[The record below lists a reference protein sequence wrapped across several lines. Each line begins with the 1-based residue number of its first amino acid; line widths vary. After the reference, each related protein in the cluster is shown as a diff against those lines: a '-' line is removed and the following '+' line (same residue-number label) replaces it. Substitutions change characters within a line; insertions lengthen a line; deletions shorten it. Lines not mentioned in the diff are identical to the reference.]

1 MQPCR
6 ISVERR
12 LVRVVLPC
20 VFAGLLVSAV
30 AASQAGPPLVISEL
44 RFHGPAGSND
54 EFIEIFNNS
63 SSPVT
68 VSSLGGSPGYGIV
81 GDDGLLRCTI
91 PNGTVIPAR
100 GHFLCVNSAGYSL
113 GGYPAGNGT
122 AVADATYTTSI
133 NDNIGIALFNSA
145 LAGNFSLSNRLDA
158 VGPTTEA
165 NTTYREGTGY
175 TPVAL
180 VSAEFSIVRRA
191 DPVAGFPIDTGNN
204 ATDFRVV
211 ATNANASLP
220 TAEEGAPGPE
230 NLTSPINSTATI
242 APSPI
247 APCVSATTAPNL
259 VRNGSGNTGTL
270 SLRQRFTNN
279 TGFTVTRLRF
289 RIFDITTAPAPDAS
303 TAILAALTSGDS
315 NETTPCGGGGVNLRG
330 LTLETPPL
338 QSLGGAY
345 NSSLSAPVSVA
356 FPLPVGASIDVAF
369 LTNISQAGTFRFFV
383 AVEALPA
390 GGGVYE
396 VSGSTEGPIVF
407 TPTPSTSSTPTPTRT
422 PTRTPTFTTT
432 ATPTR
437 TPTPTPTAT
446 ATLTPTRTPTVTPTP
461 TATRTASRTP
471 TATASATPTVTP
483 AGPPGTSFNTLTPC
497 RIVDTRGPNG
507 PVGGPALVAG
517 AIRDFPVAGSCGV
530 PFSAK
535 AVAVNVTVVQ
545 PTADG
550 YLTLYPAGAPLP
562 LASTLNFRAGSVKAN
577 NAASVLGTGGGVAV
591 FYGAGGGTTHL
602 LLDVTGYFE

>member
-1 MQPCR
+1 MV
-6 ISVERR
+6 I
-12 LVRVVLPC
+12 VVLTW

-30 AASQAGPPLVISEL
+30 AASQAAPPLIINEF
-44 RFHGPAGSND
+44 RFRGPSGTSD
-54 EFIEIFNNS
+54 EFVEIYNNS
-63 SSPVT
+63 ASPVT
-68 VSSLGGSPGYGIV
+68 VSSGGGSPGYGVV

-113 GGYPAGNGT
+113 GGYPAGSGT
-122 AVADATYTTSI
+122 AAADATYTTSI
-133 NDNIGIALFNSA
+133 NDNIGIALFNTA

-165 NTTYREGTGY
+165 NTLYREGTGY

-180 VSAEFSIVRRA
+180 VSSEFSIVRRA
-191 DPVAGFPIDTGNN
+191 DPVTGFSIDTGNN

-220 TAEEGAPGPE
+220 TASQGAPGPE
-230 NLTSPINSTATI
+230 NLTSPIDSAATI

-259 VRNGSGNTGTL
+259 IRTGSGNTGTL
-270 SLRQRFTNN
+270 SLRQKFTNN
-279 TGFTVTRLRF
+279 TGFPVTRLRF

-303 TAILAALTSGDS
+303 TAVLVALTSSDS
-315 NETTPCGGGGVNLRG
+315 NETTPCGGGSVNLRA
-330 LTLETPPL
+330 LTLETPPT

-345 NSSLSAPVSVA
+345 NSSLSAPVSIA
-356 FPLPVGASIDVAF
+356 FPLAMGTSIDVNF

-390 GGGVYE
+390 GGGLYE
-396 VSGSTEGPIVF
+396 VSGSTEGPVVF
-407 TPTPSTSSTPTPTRT
+407 TPTPSTSSTSTPTRT
-422 PTRTPTFTTT
+422 PTRTPTFTMT

-446 ATLTPTRTPTVTPTP
+446 ATLTPTRTPTVTPTSTP
-461 TATRTASRTP
+461 TRTATRTP
-471 TATASATPTVTP
+471 TATPSSTATVTP
-483 AGPPGTSFNTLTPC
+483 AGPPGTSLNTLTPC

-507 PVGGPALVAG
+507 PAGGPALVAG
-517 AIRDFPVAGSCGV
+517 AIRDFPVAGICGV

-535 AVAVNVTVVQ
+535 AVAVNLTVVQ
-545 PTADG
+545 PSADG
-550 YLTLYPAGAPLP
+550 YLTLYPSGAPLP
-562 LASTLNFRAGSVKAN
+562 LASTLNFRAGTVKAN
-577 NAASVLGTGGGVAV
+577 NATSVLGNGGSVAV
-591 FYGAGGGTTHL
+591 FYGAGGGTTHF